1 MSADKTDLIQSVRRG
16 DLVRVR

>member
-1 MSADKTDLIQSVRRG
+1 MASDRNDLIQSVRRG